1 MTIPPPRQARTGL
14 ADLRHQVASG
24 TERSVVGPHGRQAAA
39 TSHVDDLPLG
49 GDSGGAAG
57 RGRTWKRTLLK
68 RTGALPGAA

>member
-39 TSHVDDLPLG
+39 TRPGEDLPLG
-49 GDSGGAAG
+49 GDSGGPAE
-57 RGRTWKRTLLK
+57 RGLEWKRTLLK
-68 RTGALPGAA
+68 RRGALPGAA